1 MIGEHLD
8 RYEVLEEVGQG
19 GMSVVYRGH
28 DRVLKREVAIKVLH
42 PHLQSRAESRARFE
56 REAVAVAK
64 LSHNNILQ
72 IYDFSTQDARRSYI
86 VTEFLCG
93 RTLRDFIEEHP
104 VEHPELAAMIG
115 LKVCAAVQHAHDL
128 HIIHRDIKPEN
139 VMVCDDGGLKLM
151 DFGIA
156 QIVDAHAMTVTGTLL
171 GSPAH
176 MSPEMIEG
184 APLDYRAD
192 VFSMGT
198 LIYFAATGELP
209 FIGNNPPLVLKAIL
223 EGQYTDAEML
233 NPRVG
238 RKLSRIID
246 KCLELDPE
254 DRHISA
260 GALGIQLEN
269 FLADVHLKRVD
280 EWLTDFLTQPAA
292 THARMRIHLL
302 KVLEERGRDMLEAG
316 RVAAA
321 LDYFNRALAIDPE
334 HEQILA
340 LIRNIDRKRRV
351 VVYLSAAAL
360 LLVASTLVVWV
371 SGAVGA
377 DDPAS
382 LDEPGVEI
390 RSPLP
395 PEIRPQTQAQVLAS
409 DVQST
414 ALSLARG
421 HAERALEERQD
432 REKYENLTIIQV
444 KRITRDLEARAID
457 VAQRVTDQQTRRNA
471 SARANGPNNNRAD
484 AGSAA
489 LDAISATQDPGTAD
503 AGSAAP
509 DNAPLSKSIT
519 VRINIKTPKAGARA
533 IINGVSY
540 LQQDLKSGVTVPRP
554 EQGATRIIIT
564 HPIYKGQ
571 TLDILPG
578 QRETVTRSVV
588 LSPKPGYLVVKAGR
602 DRGAYVYVY
611 DGSTQLAKGQVGTRI
626 PIPIEDTITAQR
638 TIRLKIFPS
647 RGGKFVEQR
656 ATITAGS
663 TQNLN
668 ITFR

>member
-19 GMSVVYRGH
+19 GMSVVYRGY

-104 VEHPELAAMIG
+104 IEHPELAAMIG
-115 LKVCAAVQHAHDL
+115 LKICAAVQHAHDL
-128 HIIHRDIKPEN
+128 NIIHRDIKPEN

-156 QIVDAHAMTVTGTLL
+156 QIVDAQAMTVTGTLL

-254 DRHISA
+254 DRHLSV
-260 GALGIQLEN
+260 GALGDQLEN
-269 FLADVHLKRVD
+269 FLADVHLRRVD

-292 THARMRIHLL
+292 THARLRVHLL
-302 KVLEERGRDMLEAG
+302 RVLEERGRDMLEAG

-321 LDYFNRALAIDPE
+321 LNYFNRALAIDPE
-334 HEQILA
+334 HEQILT
-340 LIRNIDRKRRV
+340 LIRNIDRKRRF
-351 VVYLSAAAL
+351 VVYLSAAVL
-360 LLVASTLVVWV
+360 LLVAAALVVWV
-371 SGAVGA
+371 SGAVDG
-377 DDPAS
+377 
-382 LDEPGVEI
+382 DEATAPPKAGTEG
-390 RSPLP
+390 PTPMP
-395 PEIRPQTQAQVLAS
+395 PELSPQTQAQVLAS

-421 HAERALEERQD
+421 HAERALEARQD

-444 KRITRDLEARAID
+444 KRITRDMEARAID
-457 VAQRVTDQQTRRNA
+457 VAQRVSDRQTRRNA
-471 SARANGPNNNRAD
+471 SARTSGPNNNRAD
-484 AGSAA
+484 AGVGVVAVTEDA
-489 LDAISATQDPGTAD
+489 LTTD
-503 AGSAAP
+503 AGGAEPDQAP
-509 DNAPLSKSIT
+509 PSDNIT
-519 VRINIKTPKAGARA
+519 LRINIKTPKAGARA

-540 LQQDLKSGVTVPRP
+540 LQPDLKSGVTVPRP
-554 EQGATRIIIT
+554 QQGATRIIIT

-602 DRGAYVYVY
+602 DQGAYVYVY
-611 DGSTQLAKGQVGTRI
+611 DGSTQIAKGQVDTRI
-626 PIPIEDTITAQR
+626 PIPIEDAISAQR

-663 TQNLN
+663 TQNIN